1 MKCFTHT
8 GWDGGSYI
16 FLREERIYQRKGVV
30 EKKKGGADVLERQ
43 LEGSGWT
50 LLDSVVSRKSFKQDW
65 TGWRHVGRL
74 KLAEWSGGLCGF
86 EGSRKANELVQD
98 EQLIKSL
105 RFEPN

>member
-74 KLAEWSGGLCGF
+74 KLAEWSWGLCGF
-86 EGSRKANELVQD
+86 EGSRKTG
-98 EQLIKSL
+98 KRSSC
-105 RFEPN
+105 